1 MFIIDTNVLIDYPDI
16 VTHENIG
23 IAWSVLEELIV
34 LKLLKVNARKKHESF

>member
-23 IAWSVLEELIV
+23 IAWSVLEELDRI
-34 LKLLKVNARKKHESF
+34 KIT